1 MNHIPVGLLTAPGT
15 SGGSLK
21 VAIVK
26 FSELGTECWSPAR
39 FCGSECKR
47 LDKCKAACKK
57 TCKAF
62 QLKRKVT
69 WVATTTRLDSAG
81 HETLISKEVLSK
93 TKPDLSP
100 FWDV

>member
-1 MNHIPVGLLTAPGT
+1 MTTV
-15 SGGSLK
+15 
-21 VAIVK
+21 IVK
-26 FSELGTECWSPAR
+26 ASELGTECWSPAR
-39 FCGSECKR
+39 FTGSECKR

-81 HETLISKEVLSK
+81 NGTLISKEVLSK
-93 TKPDLSP
+93 PDLSP
-100 FWDV
+100 FWDNG